1 MKENLQKDFINAMKS
16 KDKQTLEV
24 IKLLKGAIQNEE
36 IVKKRELND
45 EEIIS
50 IVVKQVNM
58 RKDAIVEF
66 EKANR
71 EDLIKSYQ
79 FEIDV
84 LNKYLPKQLSIEEV
98 NTILD
103 EAFNKINPTSQK
115 DMGLIMKEVSGKLK
129 GKTDMGN
136 VSKIIKDRLSN
147 L

>member
-36 IVKKRELND
+36 IVKKRDLND

-50 IVVKQVNM
+50 IVVKQVKM

-71 EDLIKSYQ
+71 NDLIKAYQ
-79 FEIDV
+79 LEIDV
-84 LNKYLPKQLSIEEV
+84 LNKYLPKQLDLEEV
-98 NTILD
+98 NSIID
-103 EAFNKINPTSQK
+103 EAFNKLKPTSQK
-115 DMGLIMKEVSGKLK
+115 DMGLIMKEVSSKLK

-136 VSKIIKDRLSN
+136 VSKIIKDKLAN
-147 L
+147 I

>member
-1 MKENLQKDFINAMKS
+1 MKENIQKDFINAMKS

-50 IVVKQVNM
+50 IVVKQVKM

-103 EAFNKINPTSQK
+103 EVFNKINPTSQK
-115 DMGLIMKEVSGKLK
+115 DMGLIMKEVTGKLK
-129 GKTDMGN
+129 GKTDMEN

>member
-50 IVVKQVNM
+50 IVVKQVKM

-115 DMGLIMKEVSGKLK
+115 DMGLIMNEVSGKLK

>member
-50 IVVKQVNM
+50 IVVKQVKM

-115 DMGLIMKEVSGKLK
+115 DMGLIMKEVSSKLK